1 MLRRISIALVAFL
14 LVATSAFSQNAAPT
28 TNLDVLHQLYLL
40 PQAPLIV
47 ETDVTVGTTA
57 TLILNR
63 DGARVEDVVSDTGT
77 SNCAIRH
84 DPQVTI
90 TNGILLGSGGGTL
103 AEDFRGDLSIPT
115 QQMWAVC
122 ASSGGTLHVLSMGL
136 Q

>member
-1 MLRRISIALVAFL
+1 MLRRALIALVAVL
-14 LVATSAFSQNAAPT
+14 LVATSAFAQNSAPT

-63 DGARVEDVVSDTGT
+63 DAARVEDVVSDTGT
-77 SNCAIRH
+77 SNCAVRH
-84 DPQVTI
+84 DPAVII
-90 TNGILLGSGGGTL
+90 TNGILLGSGGGSL
-103 AEDFRGDLSIPT
+103 SEDFRGDLSIPT

-122 ASSGGTLHVLSMGL
+122 AAAGGTLHVLSMDL
-136 Q
+136 